1 MNYNKIMKRLTVL
14 DIEDI
19 VALREAHKND
29 HEFWML
35 CNNVIH
41 DKNSIIREAQ
51 MEGYIDELLAKKNA
65 PDGAGTPSQGK
76 QPINPHKVR
85 LRLHCSRFR
94 RKGKDMERE
103 KIIKIK
109 EEELDNQPMASQRAI
124 EARDALDDALEEY
137 IVAVQ
142 EDAFYLGY
150 MTAMKRCN
158 KQEG

>member
-51 MEGYIDELLAKKNA
+51 MEGYIDELLTKKNA
-65 PDGAGTPSQGK
+65 LDGAGTPSQG
-76 QPINPHKVR
+76 NETR
-85 LRLHCSRFR
+85 
-94 RKGKDMERE
+94 
-103 KIIKIK
+103 
-109 EEELDNQPMASQRAI
+109 
-124 EARDALDDALEEY
+124 
-137 IVAVQ
+137 
-142 EDAFYLGY
+142 
-150 MTAMKRCN
+150 
-158 KQEG
+158 